1 MSFVAFQVTDAA
13 EPYFLFT
20 LDVGE
25 DDFHELKRDQV
36 CTQWCLEAAL
46 LPILLLSSQPGCT
59 QNSSRLALPLI
70 HCFFKK
76 HILGAASGFRRVS
89 EKVH

>member
-1 MSFVAFQVTDAA
+1 VTDAA

-36 CTQWCLEAAL
+36 RQHFQTACLPKE
-46 LPILLLSSQPGCT
+46 C
-59 QNSSRLALPLI
+59 
-70 HCFFKK
+70 
-76 HILGAASGFRRVS
+76 S
-89 EKVH
+89 E